1 MSSACPGAVLVSARF
16 PATADLV
23 LSLGQQVVTLDVS
36 ELHKA
41 ESGLTCMSLVFT
53 AHADAATLRPT

>member
-1 MSSACPGAVLVSARF
+1 MSARF
-16 PATADLV
+16 PTTPDLV

-53 AHADAATLRPT
+53 DHAEAGTRRPT